1 VSVVSIEGGR
11 GPRPVRRGANIGF
24 EVGLVLAGCCSTA
37 AADTTCGTEACVTWS
52 DARFGAAIGAL
63 IPGRRTLLYAAPAS
77 SWLALAPIAGH
88 GRRGA
93 AVRVAF

>member
-1 VSVVSIEGGR
+1 
-11 GPRPVRRGANIGF
+11 
-24 EVGLVLAGCCSTA
+24 VLAGCCSTA